1 MARKKLKEIA
11 PRTIRV
17 HIPTYNHIL
26 EFFAMSPSGI
36 RGSDAI
42 RQVLIHF
49 GKYCEEQMQA
59 GRTAGS
65 KDLAVAEEIV
75 FKTMGADKGAD
86 NGTKS

>member
-1 MARKKLKEIA
+1 MARKKMLEVA

-17 HIPTYNHIL
+17 HIPSYNHIL

-49 GKYCEEQMQA
+49 GKYCEEQMHK
-59 GRTAGS
+59 GRHASS
-65 KDLAVAEEIV
+65 KDLQVAEEIV
-75 FKTMGADKGAD
+75 YRTMDKED
-86 NGTKS
+86 